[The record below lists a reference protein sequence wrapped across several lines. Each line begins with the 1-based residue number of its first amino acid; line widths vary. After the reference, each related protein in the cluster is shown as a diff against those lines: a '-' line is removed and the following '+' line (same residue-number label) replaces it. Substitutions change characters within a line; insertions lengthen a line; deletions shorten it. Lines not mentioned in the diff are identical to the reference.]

1 MQGIIQ
7 KLNDLGYQTID
18 AAWYDRV
25 ADWDSWYKGN
35 VEKFHNYQV
44 WTGQHKVK
52 CRRYSLGM
60 GKKVCED
67 WANLLM
73 NEKVQITL
81 EGEKEQAF
89 IDDLF
94 TRSNF
99 EVNMNELQEK
109 GAARGTYA
117 VIPRVQGVTVNERGE
132 IANGNGA
139 EIVMDY
145 VTADRIFPLAWT
157 GRGITECAFTTVVTA
172 KDSKYTYLQI
182 HGRENGLYF
191 IENRV
196 YKTDK
201 QGGILTDAALAD
213 VPGFEN
219 VPERIYTGSDKPQ
232 FVIGRYNIANN
243 IEDDNPMGIAV
254 FANAIDNLKS
264 VDIVYDAYVNE
275 YILGKKRIMVQP
287 GATITKDGEPVF
299 DPNDVVYH
307 TLPEDLKDDT
317 LIHEIDMALRSNDLS
332 AGTQDMVN
340 FLAFKCGFGN
350 QHYRFDQG
358 NVSTATQI
366 ISENSEMFRTIK
378 KHEIVLESVLV
389 GLCRILLRMGNTY
402 MNAGLNEDVEIS
414 VDFDDSIIE
423 DKGANE
429 AKVYQMLSAGLMR
442 ADEARSILMNEDL
455 ETARKAL
462 PGMED
467 LTDQEEE
474 QQEVE

>member
-1 MQGIIQ
+1 MQNIIQ
-7 KLNDLGYQTID
+7 KLNGLGYQTID
-18 AAWYDRV
+18 GTWYDRV
-25 ADWDSWYKGN
+25 EKWDSWYKGE
-35 VEKFHNYQV
+35 VADFHHYTV
-44 WTGQHKVK
+44 WTGQRKVD
-52 CRRYSLGM
+52 CPRYSLGM

-109 GAARGTYA
+109 GAACGTYA
-117 VIPRVQGVTVNERGE
+117 IIPRVQGVTINERGE
-132 IANGNGA
+132 IASSSGA
-139 EIVMDY
+139 KIVMDY

-157 GRGITECAFTTVVTA
+157 GNEITECAFATVVTA
-172 KDSKYTYLQI
+172 NGNKYVYLQI
-182 HGRENGLYF
+182 HGREDDTYF
-191 IENRV
+191 VENCV
-196 YKTDK
+196 FSTDS
-201 QGGILTDAALAD
+201 QGGILNEVELAD
-213 VPGFEN
+213 VPGYEN
-219 VPERIYTGSDKPQ
+219 VPPRFTVGDKPQ

-254 FANAIDNLKS
+254 FANAIDVLKA
-264 VDIVYDAYVNE
+264 VDVAYDSYVNE
-275 YILGKKRIMVQP
+275 FILGKKRIMVKP
-287 GATITKDGEPVF
+287 AATKRHDSGEEVF
-299 DPNDVVYH
+299 DPNDVTFYV
-307 TLPEDLKDDT
+307 LPEDVQDGDI
-317 LIHEIDMALRSNDLS
+317 IHPIDMALRTQEHTQGLQDHLNMLS
-332 AGTQDMVN
+332 A
-340 FLAFKCGFGN
+340 KCGFGE

-389 GLCRILLRMGNTY
+389 KLCRILLRMGNTY

-423 DKGANE
+423 DKSANE

-442 ADEARSILMNEDL
+442 AEEARSILMNEDI

-467 LTDQEEE
+467 LTTGETQD
-474 QQEVE
+474 EVE

>member
-1 MQGIIQ
+1 MQNIIQ
-7 KLNDLGYQTID
+7 KLKDLGYQTID
-18 AAWYDRV
+18 GAWYDRV
-25 ADWDSWYKGN
+25 ADWDSWYKGD

-52 CRRYSLGM
+52 RRRYSLGM

-81 EGEKEQAF
+81 EGGKEQAF

-117 VIPRVQGVTVNERGE
+117 IIPRITGIQETNLSFQPDRDTSIQME
-132 IANGNGA
+132 
-139 EIVMDY
+139 Y
-145 VTADRIFPLAWT
+145 VTAEKIFPLSWV
-157 GRGITECAFTTVVTA
+157 GREITECAFVTA
-172 KDSKYTYLQI
+172 RHIKKEDYIFLQLHVKPDSEYVIVTIAYRKDGETLTEI
-182 HGRENGLYF
+182 DPEEF
-191 IENRV
+191 
-196 YKTDK
+196 
-201 QGGILTDAALAD
+201 GILPAFRTK
-213 VPGFEN
+213 
-219 VPERIYTGSDKPQ
+219 SDKPQ

-243 IEDDNPMGIAV
+243 IEDNNPMGIAV
-254 FANAIDNLKS
+254 FANAIDVLKA
-264 VDIVYDAYVNE
+264 VDVAYDSYVNE
-275 YILGKKRIMVQP
+275 FILGKKRIMVKP
-287 GATITKDGEPVF
+287 AATKNIETGESVF
-299 DPNDVVYH
+299 DPNDVTFYV
-307 TLPEDLKDDT
+307 LPEDAQDGD
-317 LIHEIDMALRSNDLS
+317 IIQPIDMTLRTQEHTQGLQDHLNMLS
-332 AGTQDMVN
+332 A
-340 FLAFKCGFGN
+340 KCGFGE

-378 KHEIVLESVLV
+378 KHEILLESVLV

-402 MNAGLNEDVEIS
+402 MSAGLNEDVEIS
-414 VDFDDSIIE
+414 VDFDDSIII
-423 DKGANE
+423 DKQQEE
-429 AKVYQMLSAGLMR
+429 ARVYQMLSAGLMR
-442 ADEARSILMNEDL
+442 ADEARSILMNEDI

-467 LTDQEEE
+467 LTVGETQD
-474 QQEVE
+474 EVE